1 MIVCFVEVFLI
12 DDLLWKYVYVFC
24 NILKGILSVVFM
36 WDVLFD
42 IFIYM
47 IVYLLVIKKYIFGMF
62 I

>member
-1 MIVCFVEVFLI
+1 MIVYFVEVLLI

-36 WDVLFD
+36 WDVWFD

-47 IVYLLVIKKYIFGMF
+47 IVYLYVF
-62 I
+62 